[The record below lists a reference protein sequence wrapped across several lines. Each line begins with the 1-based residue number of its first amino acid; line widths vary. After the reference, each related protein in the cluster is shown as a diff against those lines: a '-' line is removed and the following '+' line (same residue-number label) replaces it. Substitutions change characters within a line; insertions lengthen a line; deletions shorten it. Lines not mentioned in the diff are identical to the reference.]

1 MEFNSLIFITIF
13 FPILAISYFFIKDNL
28 KNLWLLIFGFIF
40 YAWGSLKG
48 LCIIIIL
55 ALINYALGL
64 LIFHRKS
71 NKWLLA
77 LGVVIN
83 VLSLGYF
90 KYTNFFIENINAV
103 FGSDISALNIL
114 VPLGISFFVFKAIS
128 YLVDVYNNK
137 VEAERNLIDFL
148 LFMTFFSQVL
158 SGPIVRYVDMKE
170 ELKNRS
176 VNGDDIRY
184 GLMRFV
190 IGLAKK
196 VFIANNL
203 GILADSIWGISTHEM
218 TAAVAWIGSLA
229 YTLQIYFD
237 FSGYSDMAIGL
248 ARVFGFRFKENF
260 DYPYISRSITEFWRR
275 WHISLSSWFRDYIY
289 IPLGGSRTGNV
300 YFNIFVVFLVTG
312 IWHGSAWNFVIWGLW
327 NGFFNIIEKFLG
339 SKGYKV
345 GTGNIVQKAIAYIYT
360 MFVVN
365 MGWVFFRAPGLK
377 HACSYILSMFGLNDL
392 SAVGYTAGWYLTKFN
407 IVLLIVAIIFSVP
420 ILKNLYKKYVK
431 ETVGSIA
438 VENVILIIL
447 MGICIMGV
455 VSSSYN
461 SFIYFQF

>member
-13 FPILAISYFFIKDNL
+13 FPIVTVSYFFIKDNL
-28 KNLWLLIFGFIF
+28 KNFWLLIWGAIF
-40 YAWGSLKG
+40 YAWGSFKSLFFI
-48 LCIIIIL
+48 LIL
-55 ALINYALGL
+55 ALCNYIFGI
-64 LIFHRKS
+64 LICEKKRK
-71 NKWLLA
+71 KEYLIIGIL
-77 LGVVIN
+77 IN
-83 VLSLGYF
+83 VISLGYF
-90 KYTNFFIENINAV
+90 KYTNFLIDNINAILKL
-103 FGSDISALNIL
+103 DIATLNIL

-128 YLVDVYNNK
+128 YLFDIYK
-137 VEAERNLIDFL
+137 CKIKPERNIVDFL
-148 LFMTFFSQVL
+148 LFMTFFSQIL
-158 SGPIVRYVDMKE
+158 SGPIVRYIDME
-170 ELKNRS
+170 DDLKRRIIN
-176 VNGDDIRY
+176 NEDIRY

-190 IGLAKK
+190 IGLVKK

-203 GILADSIWGISTHEM
+203 GILADAIWGTSTDEL
-218 TAAVAWIGSLA
+218 TVAVAWVGSIA

-248 ARVFGFRFKENF
+248 ARIFGFRFKENF
-260 DYPYISRSITEFWRR
+260 DYPYISLSITEFWRR

-339 SKGYKV
+339 NKGYKV
-345 GTGNIVQKAIAYIYT
+345 GTGTMFQKIISYIYT

-365 MGWVFFRAPGLK
+365 LGWVFFRAPSLK
-377 HACSYILSMFGLNDL
+377 HAYSYILSMFGLNNTN
-392 SAVGYTAGWYLTKFN
+392 AVGYTIGWYLSKFN
-407 IVLLIVAIIFSVP
+407 IVLLIIAIVFCLPFV
-420 ILKNLYKKYVK
+420 KNMYNRYVK
-431 ETVGSIA
+431 ENVWIVSI
-438 VENVILIIL
+438 ENIMLLALLGV
-447 MGICIMGV
+447 CIMGV

>member
-13 FPILAISYFFIKDNL
+13 FPILAISYFFIRDNL

-40 YAWGSLKG
+40 YAWGSLEG

-64 LIFHRKS
+64 LICYRKN

-77 LGVVIN
+77 IGVVIN

-128 YLVDVYNNK
+128 YLVDIYNHK

-170 ELKNRS
+170 ELKKHS

-300 YFNIFVVFLVTG
+300 YFNIFIVFLVTG

-345 GTGNIVQKAIAYIYT
+345 GAGNIVQKAIAYIYT

-377 HACSYILSMFGLNDL
+377 DAYSYILSMFGLNDL
-392 SAVGYTAGWYLTKFN
+392 SAVGYTADWYLTKFN

-431 ETVGSIA
+431 ETDASIA
-438 VENVILIIL
+438 VENVVLIIL

>member
-1 MEFNSLIFITIF
+1 
-13 FPILAISYFFIKDNL
+13 
-28 KNLWLLIFGFIF
+28 
-40 YAWGSLKG
+40 
-48 LCIIIIL
+48 
-55 ALINYALGL
+55 
-64 LIFHRKS
+64 
-71 NKWLLA
+71 
-77 LGVVIN
+77 
-83 VLSLGYF
+83 
-90 KYTNFFIENINAV
+90 
-103 FGSDISALNIL
+103 
-114 VPLGISFFVFKAIS
+114 
-128 YLVDVYNNK
+128 
-137 VEAERNLIDFL
+137 
-148 LFMTFFSQVL
+148 
-158 SGPIVRYVDMKE
+158 
-170 ELKNRS
+170 
-176 VNGDDIRY
+176 
-184 GLMRFV
+184 
-190 IGLAKK
+190 
-196 VFIANNL
+196 
-203 GILADSIWGISTHEM
+203 
-218 TAAVAWIGSLA
+218 
-229 YTLQIYFD
+229 
-237 FSGYSDMAIGL
+237 MAIGL

-300 YFNIFVVFLVTG
+300 YFNIFIVFLVTG

-345 GTGNIVQKAIAYIYT
+345 GAGNIVQKAIAYIYT

-377 HACSYILSMFGLNDL
+377 DAYSYILSMFGLNDL
-392 SAVGYTAGWYLTKFN
+392 SAVGYTADWYLTKFN

-431 ETVGSIA
+431 ETDASIA
-438 VENVILIIL
+438 VENVVLIIL

>member
-40 YAWGSLKG
+40 YAWGSLEG

-103 FGSDISALNIL
+103 FGSNISALNIL

-170 ELKNRS
+170 ELKSRS
-176 VNGDDIRY
+176 LNGDAIRY

-190 IGLAKK
+190 IGFAKK

-218 TAAVAWIGSLA
+218 TVAVAWIGSLA

-248 ARVFGFRFKENF
+248 ARVFGFRFKGK
-260 DYPYISRSITEFWRR
+260 R
-275 WHISLSSWFRDYIY
+275 
-289 IPLGGSRTGNV
+289 
-300 YFNIFVVFLVTG
+300 
-312 IWHGSAWNFVIWGLW
+312 
-327 NGFFNIIEKFLG
+327 
-339 SKGYKV
+339 
-345 GTGNIVQKAIAYIYT
+345 
-360 MFVVN
+360 
-365 MGWVFFRAPGLK
+365 
-377 HACSYILSMFGLNDL
+377 
-392 SAVGYTAGWYLTKFN
+392 
-407 IVLLIVAIIFSVP
+407 
-420 ILKNLYKKYVK
+420 
-431 ETVGSIA
+431 
-438 VENVILIIL
+438 
-447 MGICIMGV
+447 
-455 VSSSYN
+455 
-461 SFIYFQF
+461 

>member
-13 FPILAISYFFIKDNL
+13 FPIAAISYFFIKDNL
-28 KNLWLLIFGFIF
+28 KNFWLLILGYIF
-40 YAWGSLKG
+40 YAWGSFRS
-48 LCIIIIL
+48 LCFILIL
-55 ALINYALGL
+55 AVLNYVFGILVSEQKHKKVYLIIGILIN
-64 LIFHRKS
+64 
-71 NKWLLA
+71 
-77 LGVVIN
+77 VI
-83 VLSLGYF
+83 SLGYF
-90 KYTNFFIENINAV
+90 KYTNFLIDNINAV
-103 FGSDISALNIL
+103 LKSDIATLNIL
-114 VPLGISFFVFKAIS
+114 VPVGISFFVFKAIS
-128 YLVDVYNNK
+128 YLVDIYKCK
-137 VEAERNLIDFL
+137 VKPEKNVVDFL
-148 LFMTFFSQVL
+148 LFMTFFSQIL
-158 SGPIVRYVDMKE
+158 SGPIVRYIDMKDD
-170 ELKNRS
+170 LKRRI
-176 VNGDDIRY
+176 VNNEDIRY

-203 GILADSIWGISTHEM
+203 GVLADAIWGTSTNEL
-218 TAAVAWIGSLA
+218 TIAVAWVGSIA

-248 ARVFGFRFKENF
+248 ARVFGFKFKENF
-260 DYPYISRSITEFWRR
+260 DYPYISLSITEFWRR

-339 SKGYKV
+339 NKGYKV
-345 GTGNIVQKAIAYIYT
+345 GTGNMLQKIFSYIYT

-365 MGWVFFRAPGLK
+365 LGWVFFRAPSLK
-377 HACSYILSMFGLNDL
+377 HACSYILSMFGLN
-392 SAVGYTAGWYLTKFN
+392 SVNSVGYTVGWYLSKFNIALLILAIIFCVPFIKNMYKRYVKENIWTISIEN
-407 IVLLIVAIIFSVP
+407 IVLLVLLGV
-420 ILKNLYKKYVK
+420 
-431 ETVGSIA
+431 
-438 VENVILIIL
+438 
-447 MGICIMGV
+447 CIMGV

>member
-13 FPILAISYFFIKDNL
+13 FPIVVVSYFFIKDNL
-28 KNLWLLIFGFIF
+28 KNFWLLILGFIF
-40 YAWGSLKG
+40 YAWGSFRS
-48 LCIIIIL
+48 LCFILIL
-55 ALINYALGL
+55 ALCNYIFGILVYERKRRKVY
-64 LIFHRKS
+64 LIIGI
-71 NKWLLA
+71 L
-77 LGVVIN
+77 IN
-83 VLSLGYF
+83 VISLGYF
-90 KYTNFFIENINAV
+90 KYTNFLIDNINAV
-103 FGSDISALNIL
+103 LKADIATLNIL

-128 YLVDVYNNK
+128 YLVDIYKCK
-137 VEAERNLIDFL
+137 VKPEKNIVDFL
-148 LFMTFFSQVL
+148 LFMTFFSQIL
-158 SGPIVRYVDMKE
+158 SGPIVRYIDMKDD
-170 ELKNRS
+170 LKRRIIN
-176 VNGDDIRY
+176 NEDIRY

-203 GILADSIWGISTHEM
+203 GGLVDAIWGTSTHEL
-218 TAAVAWIGSLA
+218 TIAVAWVGSIA

-248 ARVFGFRFKENF
+248 ARVFGFKFKENF
-260 DYPYISRSITEFWRR
+260 DYPYISLSITEFWRR

-339 SKGYKV
+339 NKGYKV
-345 GTGNIVQKAIAYIYT
+345 GTGTIFQKIISYVYT

-365 MGWVFFRAPGLK
+365 LGWVFFRAPSLR
-377 HACSYILSMFGLNDL
+377 HACSYILSMFGLN
-392 SAVGYTAGWYLTKFN
+392 SINSVGYTVGWYLSKFN
-407 IVLLIVAIIFSVP
+407 IVLLIVAIMFCVP
-420 ILKNLYKKYVK
+420 FIKNTYKRYVK
-431 ETVGSIA
+431 ENIWTIS
-438 VENVILIIL
+438 VENIVLL
-447 MGICIMGV
+447 VLLGTCIMGV